1 MDMDMDM
8 GMDMGMDMDM
18 GSGNRCGSVCR
29 NRLTLIFEGLDHPVH
44 GFSLSMLC
52 VRCYDRKVVVYKEKL
67 VVP

>member
-44 GFSLSMLC
+44 GFSLPMTH
-52 VRCYDRKVVVYKEKL
+52 VPDVIRYYKEK
-67 VVP
+67 